1 MAGSFCAA
9 ADDDSAF
16 EERWIQI
23 GIVVGAVHD
32 CPVVGLLSTHGET
45 DDCFEALHAEMA
57 REKDIL
63 GIDVILGSG
72 DIFSS
77 GLAIISQTLFPFSFS
92 FFPAFSYKGRKQ
104 MLGRSDRKEE
114 G

>member
-9 ADDDSAF
+9 ADDDGAF
-16 EERWIQI
+16 EERWIQV

-45 DDCFEALHAEMA
+45 DDCFEPLDAEMA
-57 REKDIL
+57 GEKDIL

-72 DIFSS
+72 DLFSS
-77 GLAIISQTLFPFSFS
+77 GLAIISHRLS
-92 FFPAFSYKGRKQ
+92 FFPLF
-104 MLGRSDRKEE
+104 L
-114 G
+114 

>member
-9 ADDDSAF
+9 ADDDGAF
-16 EERWIQI
+16 EERWIQV

-45 DDCFEALHAEMA
+45 DDCFEALDAEMA
-57 REKDIL
+57 GEKDIL

-72 DIFSS
+72 DVFFFRLSNNLSDSLSFLFSR
-77 GLAIISQTLFPFSFS
+77 LF
-92 FFPAFSYKGRKQ
+92 
-104 MLGRSDRKEE
+104 L
-114 G
+114 